1 MKVIGEHSNLVKYWQ
16 GSAEMCEF
24 WMDYLCKPPSVD
36 TAIIRKPFQNGFLV
50 HLYLYLCYLYSSPV
64 WENGNL
70 LFGLE
75 QTTYCP
81 YFL

>member
-1 MKVIGEHSNLVKYWQ
+1 MTVIEEHTNLVCIGRGQQKCVNFGWII
-16 GSAEMCEF
+16 F
-24 WMDYLCKPPSVD
+24 VD

-75 QTTYCP
+75 RTTYCT